1 VSRKK
6 QTTTPATSIDTN
18 NDMTVDNTAGQD
30 QPAVIE
36 TTTETVVAN
45 KKSGKKSTQG
55 RSLATIIALLAL
67 LIALA
72 AAGGAAWLWQQL
84 QQSKQ
89 ALEQTVSRQ
98 NQSSQTQLDN
108 RIRATNDEFNVK
120 LSEQNQR
127 LNSLVTT
134 VVTTASNTEQ
144 IAETLTALH
153 SKLNVN
159 PKTGWLIAEA
169 EYLLSIANQQLQ
181 LVGNVSGS
189 IVALRG
195 ADQRLRESGDPTVLS
210 VRSIIADE
218 ITQLQSVQVI
228 DVAGAALTLAS
239 MQSRIDELSLA
250 GQAER
255 VAEIAADKTEAVTPL
270 GLRAEENTA
279 GWRSG
284 LNTAWQ
290 AIKKLVV
297 IRERGDHDIGNP
309 LLAPN
314 QRALIYQNLRL
325 KLESARLSLIQGDEV
340 TYKQSLAIAHD
351 WLLEYFDNNAKRNA
365 IKNTLSELGQIELTA
380 TIPDISAS
388 LDALRTW
395 QHQQNNSAE

>member
-1 VSRKK
+1 MSRKK
-6 QTTTPATSIDTN
+6 QTTASATSIDIN
-18 NDMTVDNTAGQD
+18 NDMTADNTADQD
-30 QPAVIE
+30 QSAVME
-36 TTTETVVAN
+36 TTTKAVVSN
-45 KKSGKKSTQG
+45 KKSSEKSSQG
-55 RSLATIIALLAL
+55 NSLAILIALFAL

-72 AAGGAAWLWQQL
+72 AAGGAVWLWQQL

-89 ALEQTVSRQ
+89 TLAQTISTQ

-108 RIRATNDEFNVK
+108 RISAINAEFTAK
-120 LSEQNQR
+120 LSEKNQQ
-127 LNSLVTT
+127 LNTLE
-134 VVTTASNTEQ
+134 TAVGTATSSTEHL
-144 IAETLTALH
+144 AETLTTLH
-153 SKLNVN
+153 SKLNIN

-195 ADQRLRESGDPTVLS
+195 ADQRLRESGDPTLLN

-218 ITQLQSVQVI
+218 ITQLQSVQLI

-250 GQAER
+250 GQAESIT
-255 VAEIAADKTEAVTPL
+255 EIATTETVAPL
-270 GLRAEENTA
+270 GQEAEESTT
-279 GWRSG
+279 GWRNG

-290 AIKKLVV
+290 AIKELVV
-297 IRERGDHDIGNP
+297 IRERGNDASNP
-309 LLAPN
+309 LLTPD

-325 KLESARLSLIQGDEV
+325 KLESARLSLVQSDEA
-340 TYKQSLAIAHD
+340 TYKQSLEIAHD
-351 WLLEYFDNNAKRNA
+351 WLLEYFDNNAQRNA
-365 IKNTLSELGQIELTA
+365 VRDTLNALGQIELAA

-395 QHQQNNSAE
+395 QQQQNNSAE